1 MKLRK
6 TYLTSVVL
14 ALFVTGCT
22 TSQTGEDSAKDIS
35 NVIDVPDS
43 WGTKASTAEVSI
55 DWLNDFK
62 DPLLLVLIDE
72 GKANNLDLQSAA
84 GNVEKAWVLANQ
96 AGAALQPV
104 ANLSLGDAVSG
115 TANGTPS
122 INRNSLTT
130 QISWELDIWG
140 RIRAS
145 SRAAVQS
152 ARSAEADYKY
162 ALHSLSANIAKAYF
176 IVIEAKSQADVS
188 RKNQSILKRTL
199 RIVNVQFENGL
210 ATAQD
215 VSLSRSK
222 LASAEE
228 NLLQVEAS
236 KREAVRSLE
245 LLLGRYP
252 NAELE
257 LPDIL
262 PVLPPSLPAG
272 LPSAILERRPDI
284 IAAER
289 KLAAAFDSTDAA
301 QAAALPSFSLTGSIG
316 GSSAD
321 LSKIL
326 DPANVAWQL
335 AANLMVPIFDQGA
348 IQSKIKV
355 ANIEQK
361 QALNFYVKTA
371 LDAFSDV
378 ETLLD
383 QGNVLDQREKFLIE
397 SQRQINN
404 AYRIANLRYQEGE
417 IELLDVLTLQ
427 QQAISADSNSVAI
440 KRALLDQRV
449 NLYLALGGAW

>member
-6 TYLTSVVL
+6 TYLSSLVL
-14 ALFVTGCT
+14 VLFITGCAT
-22 TSQTGEDSAKDIS
+22 NQTGEDSAKDVSKMI
-35 NVIDVPDS
+35 NVPDS
-43 WGTKASTAEVSI
+43 WGTKTSTAEISI
-55 DWLNDFK
+55 DWLNEFN
-62 DPLLLVLIDE
+62 DPLLLTLIDE
-72 GKANNLDLQSAA
+72 GKTNNLDLQSAA

-104 ANLSLGDAVSG
+104 ANLSLGDAASG
-115 TANGTPS
+115 TANSTPS
-122 INRNSLTT
+122 TNRKSLTT
-130 QISWELDIWG
+130 QVSWELDIWG

-262 PVLPPSLPAG
+262 PELPPSLPAG

-289 KLAAAFDSTDAA
+289 KLAAAFDSTEAA
-301 QAAALPSFSLTGSIG
+301 KAAALPSFSLTGSIG

-348 IQSKIKV
+348 IKSKIKI

-378 ETLLD
+378 EILLD

-397 SQRQINN
+397 SQQQINN

-449 NLYLALGGAW
+449 NLYLALGGVW